1 MGEELQDCIRGSWVA
16 LLEGSGFPLALG
28 FSYQLYKDSQ
38 RAGRTLAAPE

>member
-1 MGEELQDCIRGSWVA
+1 MHLGWVA

-28 FSYQLYKDSQ
+28 FSCQLCEDSQ